1 MPAIMVR
8 NLRKSYSTVNALD
21 DVTFTVPKG
30 TFFGCFGPNGAG
42 KSTLLKILTG
52 QIPQTSGEAQ
62 VLGLDVKDHGI
73 QVREKVG
80 IVPEVESPPSYL
92 TAYEFLYFVGEVRK
106 VDDVE
111 GRIDRWLKFFDL
123 QETKGTLCKDLSK
136 GMRQKVMLSAAFIH
150 EPELLFLDEPFVN
163 LDPIYQHKLR
173 EYLLELRGQGRTIFL
188 CSHILEMAQKLC
200 QEMIIIN
207 RGKVIASGGVAELT
221 AKEDLETLF
230 LRTVGEDA
238 LSIES
243 MNAHQ

>member
-1 MPAIMVR
+1 MPAVMVR
-8 NLRKSYSTVNALD
+8 NLRKRYSTVNALD

-42 KSTLLKILTG
+42 KSTLLKVLTG
-52 QIPQTSGEAQ
+52 QIPPTSGEAG
-62 VLGLDVKDHGI
+62 VLGLDVRDHGI
-73 QVREKVG
+73 HVREKVG

-92 TAYEFLYFVGEVRK
+92 TAYEFLYFVAEVRK
-106 VDDVE
+106 VDDIE
-111 GRIDRWLKFFDL
+111 RRIDRWLSFFDL
-123 QETKGTLCKDLSK
+123 QGTKGTLCKDLSK

-173 EYLLELRGQGRTIFL
+173 EYLLQLREQGRTIFL
-188 CSHILEMAQKLC
+188 CSHILEVAQKLC

-207 RGKVIASGGVAELT
+207 RGKVIASGRVADLT
-221 AKEDLETLF
+221 ANEDLESLF

-238 LSIES
+238 SP
-243 MNAHQ
+243 

>member
-62 VLGLDVKDHGI
+62 VLGLDVKDRGI
-73 QVREKVG
+73 QVRERVG

-92 TAYEFLYFVGEVRK
+92 TAYEFLYFVAEVRK

-123 QETKGTLCKDLSK
+123 HETKGTLCKDLSK

-173 EYLLELRGQGRTIFL
+173 EYLLELREQGRTIFL

-230 LRTVGEDA
+230 LRTVGEDV
-238 LSIES
+238 ST
-243 MNAHQ
+243 